1 MKKLSPVQA
10 ACLQA
15 MSVLA
20 CTAAISVAKAQST
33 SQPSPADVPEIIVSA
48 SRSEQVLQTAPV
60 GATIIT
66 RAQIESAGVSDAN
79 EAIRKIGGVA
89 GKTDL
94 NGGREY
100 QLDLR
105 GFGATSFNN
114 TVTLIDGI
122 RISENEGAAA
132 RLSSVAASSIER
144 IEILRGSSSV
154 MWGEGATGG
163 VINIILRKDAK
174 AGVSGSVG
182 ASAESYLHDGTA
194 ALRVGSASGKGVF
207 DINARSS
214 GGYGY
219 RKNNQN
225 SQDVL
230 SMGVNAT
237 EGDISVRARIHSETS
252 LSRLPGSISLTKFYA
267 DPRQSANTT
276 DYGNL
281 KESRFSSGMDYRFGA
296 WTAILDLGIKN
307 RSTDFYQSGQTLAS
321 ADATQFSPRAI
332 YKDTVGATVLN
343 ANLGMDVNN
352 WSYKT
357 KSSFTNRVGTQN
369 NRAVFV
375 MTDWFF
381 PTNTRLVVGGR
392 SEGIA
397 KNASDVNSTTTYKLN
412 DKVKA
417 AEASVNQTIHKGLDV
432 YVRSAS
438 SYRLATIDDYTY
450 TNGNIALRPQ
460 TSKDNELGIKW
471 REGSNNFAAR
481 YFVQNTVDEIYY
493 DPTVNSGNG
502 WNVNIAP
509 TKRNGIELQGGYD
522 ATQNLHLSGTLQSM
536 QAIFVSG
543 ANAGKH
549 IPLVNEQ
556 TAVLRA
562 QYRVSARQS
571 VDAALRAQSGAYY
584 GSDEANTCA
593 NKIPSN
599 RFVDAQYRFIDKG
612 FEVSFGV
619 VNLMNRLGYNNGF
632 TCATPSI
639 YPDPG
644 RTFRAAMKYNF

>member
-1 MKKLSPVQA
+1 M
-10 ACLQA
+10 C
-15 MSVLA
+15 
-20 CTAAISVAKAQST
+20 
-33 SQPSPADVPEIIVSA
+33 
-48 SRSEQVLQTAPV
+48 
-60 GATIIT
+60 
-66 RAQIESAGVSDAN
+66 
-79 EAIRKIGGVA
+79 IR
-89 GKTDL
+89 
-94 NGGREY
+94 
-100 QLDLR
+100 
-105 GFGATSFNN
+105 
-114 TVTLIDGI
+114 
-122 RISENEGAAA
+122 
-132 RLSSVAASSIER
+132 
-144 IEILRGSSSV
+144 
-154 MWGEGATGG
+154 
-163 VINIILRKDAK
+163 
-174 AGVSGSVG
+174 
-182 ASAESYLHDGTA
+182 
-194 ALRVGSASGKGVF
+194 
-207 DINARSS
+207 
-214 GGYGY
+214 
-219 RKNNQN
+219 
-225 SQDVL
+225 
-230 SMGVNAT
+230 
-237 EGDISVRARIHSETS
+237 
-252 LSRLPGSISLTKFYA
+252 
-267 DPRQSANTT
+267 RQ
-276 DYGNL
+276 L

-296 WTAILDLGIKN
+296 WTAIFDLGIKN
-307 RSTDFYQSGQTLAS
+307 RSTDFFQSGQTLAS
-321 ADATQFSPRAI
+321 ADATQFSPRAV

-357 KSSFTNRVGTQN
+357 KSGFTNRVGTQN
-369 NRAVFV
+369 NRAVFL
-375 MTDWFF
+375 MTDWLF

-417 AEASVNQTIHKGLDV
+417 AEASLNQTIRKGLDV

-481 YFVQNTVDEIYY
+481 YFVQNTVDEIYF
-493 DPTVNSGNG
+493 DPTVNGGNG

-509 TKRNGIELQGGYD
+509 TKRNGIELQGGFD
-522 ATQNLHLSGTLQSM
+522 VTQNLHLSGTLQTM

-571 VDAALRAQSGAYY
+571 IDAALRAQSGAFYA
-584 GSDEANTCA
+584 SDEANTCA

-644 RTFRAAMKYNF
+644 RTFRAALKYNF